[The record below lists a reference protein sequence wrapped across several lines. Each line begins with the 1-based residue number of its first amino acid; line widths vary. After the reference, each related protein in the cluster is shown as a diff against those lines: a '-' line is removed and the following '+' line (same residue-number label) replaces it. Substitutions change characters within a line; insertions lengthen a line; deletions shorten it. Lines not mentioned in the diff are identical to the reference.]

1 MIDRFDGTEYRFLSN
16 FYTHEDMVIEY
27 KGLIY
32 TSTEAAYQAQK
43 EKDPLARVKY
53 TKMTPAQSKKA
64 GKKADIVPNWEKK
77 KEQVMLDLLR
87 IKFSIPFLAEQLI
100 ATHPHE
106 LVEGNWWG
114 DIWWGICQGVG
125 QNKLGKLLMKVRK
138 EIMDAQELE
147 NKEIGEG
154 G

>member
-53 TKMTPAQSKKA
+53 TKMAPAQSKKA
-64 GKKADIVPNWEKK
+64 GRKADIVPNWEKK